1 MYEKTFL
8 FYDLETSG
16 LNKCF
21 DQVIEFAAI
30 RTDTDLVE
38 ISRDHFYLNLT
49 KDTMPSPGAFITHRL
64 SLKKIANGQAEN
76 EGVRKIHEL
85 MNTPG
90 TISIGYNSLSFDDE
104 FMRFSFA
111 KCLLAPYTHQYLDG
125 CGRADLYPL
134 VVLYYLYQNKALS
147 WPKVDGNVS
156 MKLEHIASTNDW
168 LVGQA
173 HHAMTDVVATLSLA
187 RALKKDGDMWNFA
200 MQYFDK
206 ASDLSRTKEYCS
218 FATDD
223 LANVTPALLVQGK
236 FGKAANYAVPAI
248 CLGIHKHYKNQT
260 IWLRLDNPEL
270 TSAVPE
276 TASKF
281 IVRNKLAEPPLVLP
295 WKDRFTKVLSS
306 ETMANVATNLKFLT
320 ANAELFT
327 TVKANALQYI
337 YPEIENIDIDAN
349 LYTSKFPARHET
361 EQLNSFHNDLLN
373 NQSTKMLDGIR
384 NKRFHAQ
391 ALRYLWRFYPELLPA
406 KYANDLTCYSEQI
419 AAENNNIIDFKGA
432 QRLSPHSVLQEIAK
446 LQTGELDQQQLDIL
460 AELAVYLQQHFNVTE
475 LIPEPSA
482 PPS

>member
-30 RTDTDLVE
+30 RTNADLEE
-38 ISRDHFYLNLT
+38 IARDHFYLKLT

-64 SLKKIANGQAEN
+64 SLKKIADGLPEN

-111 KCLLAPYTHQYLDG
+111 KCLLTPYTHQYLNG

-134 VVLYYLYQNKALS
+134 VVLYYLYKDKALS

-156 MKLEHIASTNDW
+156 MKLEHIASTNNW

-187 RALKKDGDMWNFA
+187 RALKKDDDMWNFA

-206 ASDLSRTKEYCS
+206 ASDLSRTKDYCS
-218 FATDD
+218 FAKDD
-223 LANVTPALLVQGK
+223 LSNINPALLVQGK
-236 FGKAANYAVPAI
+236 FGRAANYAAPAL
-248 CLGIHKHYKNQT
+248 CLGLHKQYTNQT
-260 IWLRLDNPEL
+260 IWLRLDNSEL
-270 TSAVPE
+270 IGASVE

-281 IVRNKLAEPPLVLP
+281 IIRNKLAEPPLVLP
-295 WKDRFTKVLSS
+295 WKERFTKVLSS
-306 ETMANVATNLKFLT
+306 ETMTNVATNLKFLT
-320 ANAELFT
+320 SKNAELFAA
-327 TVKANALQYI
+327 VKANALQYF
-337 YPEIENIDIDAN
+337 YPEIANIDVDAN

-361 EQLNSFHNDLLN
+361 EQLDSFHDDLLTK
-373 NQSTKMLDGIR
+373 QSAKMLSGIR

-391 ALRYLWRFYPELLPA
+391 ALRYIWRFYSDLLPT
-406 KYANDLTCYSEQI
+406 KYIEDLSRYSAQI
-419 AAENNNIIDFKGA
+419 TAENNNIIDFKGEN
-432 QRLSPHSVLQEIAK
+432 RLSPHTVLQEITK
-446 LQTGELDQQQLDIL
+446 LKSGSLDQQQLDIL
-460 AELAVYLQQHFNVTE
+460 AELTEYLQQHFNTN
-475 LIPEPSA
+475 
-482 PPS
+482 